1 MVTRREAT
9 AGILLTAVLAGRPG
23 LAAQEAMTVKLPPPR
38 GPNFVH
44 YNKVRVFQR
53 FFVACNFLHATRM
66 QHGCDESLI
75 LFSPRCHPI

>member
-1 MVTRREAT
+1 MVTRKEAT
-9 AGILLTAVLAGRPG
+9 AGIFKNYSHVFKALKPTTICSG
-23 LAAQEAMTVKLPPPR
+23 LVWAI

-44 YNKVRVFQR
+44 YNKVRMFQR
-53 FFVACNFLHATRM
+53 FFVACNFLHAIRM